1 MDLNHR
7 STGYEPVGRTMLTYP
22 ASKPSA
28 TVSVLEPT
36 DTKMNPQNGG
46 FLDKDLLGLS
56 DEDEFPS
63 NGRDN
68 HPTECKPCWMLWR
81 R

>member
-28 TVSVLEPT
+28 TVTTLEPT
-36 DTKMNPQNGG
+36 DTISRTWYGG
-46 FLDKDLLGLS
+46 FLNKDLLWYS
-56 DEDEFPS
+56 NEDEFAS
-63 NGRDN
+63 NGRD
-68 HPTECKPCWMLWR
+68 PDSALR
-81 R
+81 

>member
-36 DTKMNPQNGG
+36 DTNFGIYNGG
-46 FLDKDLLGLS
+46 FLHNDLLGSIDEVKLS
-56 DEDEFPS
+56 PL
-63 NGRDN
+63 GR
-68 HPTECKPCWMLWR
+68 HPDPTLR
-81 R
+81 

>member
-22 ASKPSA
+22 ASSPPA
-28 TVSVLEPT
+28 IVSILEPT
-36 DTKMNPQNGG
+36 DQKNPLLYGR
-46 FLDKDLLGLS
+46 FLDKDLLRPT

-63 NGRDN
+63 NGRDFD
-68 HPTECKPCWMLWR
+68 PSQR
-81 R
+81 

>member
-22 ASKPSA
+22 ASSQPA
-28 TVSVLEPT
+28 MVSILEPT
-36 DTKMNPQNGG
+36 DRKNRPRDGR
-46 FLDKDLLGLS
+46 FLDKDLLGYI

-63 NGRDN
+63 VSRDFDL
-68 HPTECKPCWMLWR
+68 TKR
-81 R
+81 

>member
-36 DTKMNPQNGG
+36 DIISYTSNGR
-46 FLDKDLLGLS
+46 FLDKDLLRPT

-63 NGRDN
+63 NGRD
-68 HPTECKPCWMLWR
+68 PDLTQR
-81 R
+81 

>member
-22 ASKPSA
+22 ASRPSA
-28 TVSVLEPT
+28 TVSIFEPT
-36 DTKMNPQNGG
+36 DIIFYTFYGR
-46 FLDKDLLGLS
+46 FLDKDLLRPT

-63 NGRDN
+63 NGRDSD
-68 HPTECKPCWMLWR
+68 TSLR
-81 R
+81 

>member
-22 ASKPSA
+22 ASKPPA
-28 TVSVLEPT
+28 TVSILEPT
-36 DTKMNPQNGG
+36 DIISNTFYGR
-46 FLDKDLLGLS
+46 FLDKDLLRPI

-63 NGRDN
+63 NGRDFD
-68 HPTECKPCWMLWR
+68 TS
-81 R
+81 

>member
-1 MDLNHR
+1 MNHR

-28 TVSVLEPT
+28 TVCILEPT
-36 DTKMNPQNGG
+36 DNKIRPQDGR
-46 FLDKDLLGLS
+46 FLDKDLLRPT

-63 NGRDN
+63 NGRDPD
-68 HPTECKPCWMLWR
+68 PTQR
-81 R
+81 

>member
-36 DTKMNPQNGG
+36 DTISYTFNGR
-46 FLDKDLLGLS
+46 FLDKDLLRPT

-63 NGRDN
+63 NGRD
-68 HPTECKPCWMLWR
+68 PDLTQR
-81 R
+81 

>member
-36 DTKMNPQNGG
+36 DIISYTFYGK
-46 FLDKDLLGLS
+46 FLDKDLLRPT
-56 DEDEFPS
+56 DEDEFTS
-63 NGRDN
+63 SGRD
-68 HPTECKPCWMLWR
+68 PDPSQR
-81 R
+81 

>member
-28 TVSVLEPT
+28 TVTTLEPT
-36 DTKMNPQNGG
+36 DTIFCLWYGG
-46 FLDKDLLGLS
+46 FLNKDLLWCS
-56 DEDEFPS
+56 NEDEFAS
-63 NGRDN
+63 ISRD
-68 HPTECKPCWMLWR
+68 PDSALR
-81 R
+81 

>member
-28 TVSVLEPT
+28 TVTTLEPT
-36 DTKMNPQNGG
+36 DTDFSPQNGG
-46 FLDKDLLGLS
+46 FLDKDLLGHS
-56 DEDEFPS
+56 DEDEFTTISRNPNS
-63 NGRDN
+63 ALR
-68 HPTECKPCWMLWR
+68 
-81 R
+81 

>member
-36 DTKMNPQNGG
+36 DIISYTFNGR
-46 FLDKDLLGLS
+46 FLDKDLLRPT

-63 NGRDN
+63 NGRD
-68 HPTECKPCWMLWR
+68 PDLTQR
-81 R
+81 